1 MVDVSA
7 SAWIVV
13 ILGVAVVVA
22 VVAWFVTARKFPEQ
36 ADSHDT
42 GRTPADDSGRGVQP
56 GDVVERPAGPGAE
69 SQRPDG
75 RGPLRP
81 GP

>member
-1 MVDVSA
+1 MSPLT
-7 SAWIVV
+7 WIVIGLAV
-13 ILGVAVVVA
+13 VATVAVVW
-22 VVAWFVTARKFPEQ
+22 WFATARQVPERAAGHR
-36 ADSHDT
+36 AD
-42 GRTPADDSGRGVQP
+42 PADRQDPDESGRGVQP